1 MSKFHFRLG
10 RVLDLRREEEKSA
23 KERFMEARARRIEAE
38 FDLEGVNKTRQ
49 LALNHEVSCL
59 ESMRALD
66 SYLAKLEDE
75 VQHINSA
82 IGVLVDE
89 ENAAK
94 NLWIQSKQDADALQK
109 LHDAEF
115 EEWRKDEA
123 RREQNELDEWATTR
137 RAA

>member
-1 MSKFHFRLG
+1 
-10 RVLDLRREEEKSA
+10 
-23 KERFMEARARRIEAE
+23 MEARARRIEAE
-38 FDLEGVNKTRQ
+38 FDLEGVNKTRE

-94 NLWIQSKQDADALQK
+94 DLWIQAKQDADALQK

-115 EEWRKDEA
+115 EEWKKEEA